1 MVWRAILRTKNHRFA
16 RQILN
21 NHFELAVIDN
31 LPAFGPSKSCKHLG
45 VDVQCGPR
53 GRSVHVPSRLYMIEG
68 APRLFAM
75 PRDLHARR
83 VRELNVG
90 PTITIVVDK
99 SHSPAHRLNY
109 DFCFRARLM
118 FKVDPGLR

>member
-21 NHFELAVIDN
+21 NHFELAVIDD

-53 GRSVHVPSRLYMIEG
+53 GRSVNVPSRLYMIEG
-68 APRLFAM
+68 APRLLAM
-75 PRDLHARR
+75 RR

-99 SHSPAHRLNY
+99 SHFPAHRLNY